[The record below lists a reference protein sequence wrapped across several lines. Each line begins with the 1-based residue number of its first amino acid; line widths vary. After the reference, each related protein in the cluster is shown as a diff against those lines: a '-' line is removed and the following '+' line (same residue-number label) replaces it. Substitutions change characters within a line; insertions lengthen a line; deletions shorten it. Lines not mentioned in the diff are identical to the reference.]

1 VAGAGDDARG
11 TAGSKTGTTR
21 ANSTTRDP
29 LSAGGKRGKLGS
41 SSSWQERSSATGGR
55 SVSTGAPSAVVA
67 CRADEH
73 THTQPFNGLL
83 SGATRGRPVPEETFA
98 RSHLSRGPIYKISY
112 DNLTIVL

>member
-1 VAGAGDDARG
+1 MAGAGDDARG

-41 SSSWQERSSATGGR
+41 SSSWQERSSAPGGR

-67 CRADEH
+67 CRAEEH
-73 THTQPFNGLL
+73 THT
-83 SGATRGRPVPEETFA
+83 TV
-98 RSHLSRGPIYKISY
+98 
-112 DNLTIVL
+112 